1 MALLRLTK
9 TVSQLAEPPLPEWN
23 QSLNPPS
30 FASPC
35 LSLSLFLSLCF
46 FPKSLRSELKC
57 GGVAVGHSLRH
68 KYATAASLEQSAP
81 SFLFTLNVRACVCV
95 CHGVCVRKCPTGL
108 LLDVTLCILLSGAH
122 GAFAKVLSLVCNKHI
137 GRRSQPA
144 TGCVS

>member
-1 MALLRLTK
+1 MASLELTK

-35 LSLSLFLSLCF
+35 LSLSLCF
-46 FPKSLRSELKC
+46 FSKSWRSELKC
-57 GGVAVGHSLRH
+57 GGVAVGHSLSH
-68 KYATAASLEQSAP
+68 KYATAAGLEQFAP

-95 CHGVCVRKCPTGL
+95 CHGVCVRKCPTGP

-122 GAFAKVLSLVCNKHI
+122 GAFAKDLSLVCNKHI